1 MWKSNRFRRLFGPP
15 LRRARLTRRL
25 SVEPLEER
33 CLLSVDPILEWNE
46 VLLQANVV
54 DHGGLHAPEQG
65 GPVFTA
71 RAFAIVSAAMFD
83 AENSIHQRFTPYLT
97 LAPNAHNASVDA
109 AVAQAAH
116 DTLVALFPSQTA
128 SFDAALTQTFRRVR
142 DGHQEERGIA
152 VGHLVAQRILSA
164 RAHDGSDVP
173 GSYTPT
179 GLPGNHNVDPNH
191 PDQGF
196 YAPAAGAMTP
206 FALPSAEQ
214 FRAPPPP
221 ALTSAEYAL
230 AFNQVK
236 RLGGDGVN
244 TPTLRTA
251 AETEIGIFWGYDGRP
266 GLGVPPRLYNQIA
279 RTVAGQQN
287 NAVAEN
293 ARLFALLNISLADA
307 AIQCWDAKYTYAFW
321 RPVLGIHNADAGGN
335 PLTQADPTWHYLG
348 APASN
353 PLPGQTNFTPPFPSY
368 TSGHATFGGAALK
381 TLANF
386 YQTDNISFTF
396 TSDELNGA
404 TRDDHGNVRP
414 LRPHTFA
421 TFSQANAENGASR
434 VFLGIHWRFDQV
446 QGALS
451 GDAIANFVFDHFLQP
466 LHGHGQTAIPDPDIA
481 AQIDDYLA
489 GGNGLPF
496 GPAPAALLAPPAPPS
511 ALLADAGLIKGLT
524 AADNALV
531 LTNLPADDA
540 IPSSP
545 PVLTPAADRVE
556 VSAGGLGKRTDA
568 AVADSTITAKG
579 QDSGWRDLVFSA
591 PDFVDRLGEL
601 V

>member
-1 MWKSNRFRRLFGPP
+1 MWKRNRFRRLFGPP
-15 LRRARLTRRL
+15 LRRDRPTRRL
-25 SVEPLEER
+25 SVELLEER
-33 CLLSVDPILEWNE
+33 CLPSVDPILEWNE

-54 DHGGLHAPEQG
+54 DHSGLRAPEQG

-83 AENSIHQRFTPYLT
+83 AANSIHQRFTPYLT

-128 SFDAALTQTFRRVR
+128 SFDAALTQTLQRVH

-164 RAHDGSDVP
+164 RADDGSDVP

-179 GLPGNHNVDPNH
+179 GLPGNHDVDPYH
-191 PDQGF
+191 SDQGF

-206 FALPSAEQ
+206 FALPSVAQ

-221 ALTSAEYAL
+221 ALTSSEYAT
-230 AFNQVK
+230 AFDQVK
-236 RLGGDGVN
+236 RLGSDGVN
-244 TPTLRTA
+244 APTLRTA
-251 AETEIGIFWGYDGRP
+251 AETEIGLFWGYDGSP

-287 NAVAEN
+287 NSVAEN
-293 ARLFALLNISLADA
+293 ARLFALLNLSLADA
-307 AIQCWDAKYTYAFW
+307 GIQCWDAKYTYDFW
-321 RPVLGIHNADAGGN
+321 RPVLGIHNADGDGN
-335 PLTQADPTWHYLG
+335 PLTQADTSWHYLG

-353 PLPGQTNFTPPFPSY
+353 PMPGQTNFTPPFPSY

-386 YQTDNISFTF
+386 YQTDHLAFTF
-396 TSDELNGA
+396 TSDELNGT

-446 QGALS
+446 QGARS
-451 GDAIANFVFDHFLQP
+451 GDAIANFVFNHFLQP

-496 GPAPAALLAPPAPPS
+496 GPAPAALLARLAPPS
-511 ALLADAGLIKGLT
+511 ALRADAGVLQGLT
-524 AADNALV
+524 AADNSLV
-531 LTNLPADDA
+531 LTNLSADNA
-540 IPSSP
+540 IPSGIP
-545 PVLTPAADRVE
+545 ALTPAIDRVE
-556 VSAGGLGKRTDA
+556 VSAGVGKLIDA
-568 AVADSTITAKG
+568 AASNIPITVKG
-579 QDSGWRDLVFSA
+579 QDSGSRDLVFSA
-591 PDFVDRLGEL
+591 RDFVDRLGEL